1 VGDTAPVRRATPGSP
16 APDLRSLAAALGVLL
31 FLTYAYFLAAPSWNE
46 NSRFALTRSL
56 VERHRVD
63 IDPYQYET
71 GDRSSWQGH
80 AYSDKAP
87 GASLLAVP
95 AYAAYHLLLRARH
108 QPLPASAPAAGEGT
122 RTERILVN
130 APFRRALYLCN
141 LTTNALAGAFLGG
154 LFFLA
159 LCRLGAAP
167 RLAFSATLA
176 LAVGSLIFP
185 YATMFYGHVL
195 AAAFLF
201 GAFHLLGPGAGPRQL
216 VAGGVLAG
224 LAVLTEFPTAPAA
237 LLLIGYGVWCRRQ
250 WRTLP
255 WIAAGAA
262 GPLLLL
268 VAYQLAAFG
277 SVWRTGY
284 AVVSRPEF
292 AEGMSHGLLGIG
304 LPRPSVLAALLFGRA
319 RGLLYTAPVLLLG
332 FVGLARRLTGA
343 PPGQRAQPRIA
354 AGIVL
359 YFLLLGAGYY
369 MWWGGSAFG
378 PRHVIPCLPFLCLGI
393 PFAVSRARAVVLT
406 VLLAPSIV
414 NQLAATAV
422 EPSAP
427 LVRDILADY
436 LYPHLLRGDVP
447 LFPGASNFG
456 AAFHLHGPASLLP
469 LLALWAVALFILF
482 PLLPPTPPP
491 GKIAGSERLGDHPAE
506 SAGT

>member
-1 VGDTAPVRRATPGSP
+1 VGDTASVRRSPGSS
-16 APDLRSLAAALGVLL
+16 ALDLHSLAAAIAALL

-56 VERHRVD
+56 VQRHSVD
-63 IDPYQYET
+63 IDPYQHET

-95 AYAAYHLLLRARH
+95 VYATYHLLLRAAH
-108 QPLPASAPAAGEGT
+108 HPLPASAPAAGQGT
-122 RTERILVN
+122 RDERILVN

-141 LTTNALAGAFLGG
+141 LSTNALAGALLGG
-154 LFFLA
+154 VFFLT
-159 LCRLGAAP
+159 LCHLSVAP
-167 RLAFSATLA
+167 RPAFAATLA
-176 LAVGSLIFP
+176 LAVGSLVFP

-201 GAFHLLGPGAGPRQL
+201 GAFHLLGPGASSRRL
-216 VAGGVLAG
+216 VAAGALAG

-237 LLLIGYGVWCRRQ
+237 LLLVAYGVWCGRR
-250 WRTLP
+250 WRTAG
-255 WIAAGAA
+255 WIAIGAA
-262 GPLLLL
+262 VPLALLA
-268 VAYQLAAFG
+268 AYQLAAFG
-277 SVWRTGY
+277 SVWRSGY
-284 AVVSRPEF
+284 AAVSRPEF

-304 LPRPSVLAALLFGRA
+304 LPRPAALAALLFGRA

-332 FVGLARRLTGA
+332 FVGLGRRLAGA
-343 PPGQRAQPRIA
+343 PRGQRAQVLIA
-354 AGIVL
+354 ASIVL
-359 YFLLLGAGYY
+359 YFLLLDAGYY

-393 PFAVSRARAVVLT
+393 PFALLRARGLVLG
-406 VLLAPSIV
+406 VLLVPSIA

-427 LVRDILADY
+427 MVRDILADY

-456 AAFHLHGPASLLP
+456 ALLHLHGPASLLP
-469 LLALWAVALFILF
+469 LLALWAVALFMLV
-482 PLLPPTPPP
+482 PLLPPTAPP
-491 GKIAGSERLGDHPAE
+491 GKIASSERPVDPTQ
-506 SAGT
+506 SAGA